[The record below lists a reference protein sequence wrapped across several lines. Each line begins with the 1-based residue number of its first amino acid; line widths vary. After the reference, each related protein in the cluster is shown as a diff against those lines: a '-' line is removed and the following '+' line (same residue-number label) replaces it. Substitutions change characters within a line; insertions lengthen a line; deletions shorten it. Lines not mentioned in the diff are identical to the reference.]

1 MVVVNF
7 NIVHKFTFKREDW
20 KHLVVTIGGLSWTIH
35 ELRTSIIAIPPLAD
49 VAVSNQVE
57 AH

>member
-7 NIVHKFTFKREDW
+7 NMVHKFTFKREDW

-35 ELRTSIIAIPPLAD
+35 ELRTSIIAIPPFAD
-49 VAVSNQVE
+49 VAVFN
-57 AH
+57 